1 MAHSL
6 AHHNLDAVGGF
17 TPVSSS
23 VRPTGASITL
33 ITDDVVAATQR
44 AAAAGAR
51 VYLVPTVKPWGQTVS
66 YVLDPN
72 GILVEI
78 GTPVGG

>member
-1 MAHSL
+1 MANWL
-6 AHHNLDAVGGF
+6 APHNRDAVGGF

-23 VRPTGASITL
+23 VPPTGASITL
-33 ITDDVVAATQR
+33 ITADVVAAQR

-72 GILVEI
+72 GIFVEI
-78 GTPVGG
+78 GTPVAA